1 MSYCYVLQFNLGKRG
16 EEAREYLLE
25 AARTWPRL
33 WGSIPGVTGTLLL
46 SNALALGGEFEYQL
60 RVDIESLDTLAR
72 IDRTIASGENGWR
85 EATREW
91 FLNRTDAEA
100 YVCGYAGETTAYCR
114 EHPGTGAAIHLI
126 IRPAVRGASAEV
138 TSAAGLRPGG
148 GIISVRALNPALG
161 SADSGEIWVRLDGL
175 HNLDELVPATSGI
188 GPSLVFGEIREV
200 DGAFF
205 AGA

>member
-1 MSYCYVLQFNLGKRG
+1 MSYCYVLQFNLAQRG

-46 SNALALGGEFEYQL
+46 SNALALGGEFEYQW
-60 RVDIESLDTLAR
+60 RVDIESLDTLSR

-91 FLNRTDAEA
+91 FRNRTDAEA
-100 YVCGYAGETTAYCR
+100 YVCDYIGESGTYCR
-114 EHPGTGAAIHLI
+114 EHPGTDAAIHLI
-126 IRPAVRGASAEV
+126 VRPSGGGSGAETASSARLRQEGVVSVRV
-138 TSAAGLRPGG
+138 LRP
-148 GIISVRALNPALG
+148 VLG
-161 SADSGEIWVRLDGL
+161 RVASGEIWVRLAGL
-175 HNLDELVPATSGI
+175 HSLDEVVPATSAI